1 MKKIIFVLALMGLL
15 SGCSTS
21 HLTPD
26 KAIYVEPLAQATP
39 SAERPI
45 KVTLMRDY
53 GAFTSAGA
61 TFHIF
66 DNGKKIAK
74 LESREMTVYYAEPGN
89 HSIFLGN
96 YRGEGM
102 ANSFSE
108 FKKEEEPEI
117 HFGIDGTFQVKR
129 VK

>member
-1 MKKIIFVLALMGLL
+1 MNRLFSVLTVACLL

-26 KAIYVEPLAQATP
+26 KAIFVEPLVQTAP
-39 SAERPI
+39 SQDRPI

-53 GAFTSAGA
+53 GAFSSAGA

-66 DNGKKIAK
+66 DNGKKVAK

-89 HSIFLGN
+89 HSIILGN
-96 YRGEGM
+96 YKGEPL
-102 ANSFSE
+102 ANNFSE
-108 FKKEEEPEI
+108 FKKGEEPEL
-117 HFGIDGTFQVKR
+117 HFGIDGAFYVRR